1 MRLSLPLC
9 AILLIAGC
17 LWGNSGAQGADWKPV
32 IRHDGTHDP
41 HDAGWQL
48 SSQRIQTGSGQETV
62 NGRVWTYWQV
72 ADRGGEDGLYE
83 FPLSE
88 EQVSGPWRITVVARL
103 VDTNARG
110 TGFGAVLVD
119 GQYYWRLNFN
129 KDGIYYDSY
138 NGQSTR
144 FGAPLDTTDDY
155 HRYELCI
162 EPVASCDLGAADRVT
177 LKVDGKVHAR
187 LRRRDF
193 RRIRTARTI
202 GFGSTNSGATGEVR
216 YHLVEFAT
224 IAADEKHSTSA
235 VSGGSRGSAAASTIP
250 PSVTQQA
257 PGRPW
262 HIGSSKQL
270 FIDRRFVAVAERIK
284 LTVNP
289 PVKRRAAVLRSD
301 KPWDAFRLIYFSLA
315 KDGDVFKMW
324 YQAFDDD
331 QWGDGTSRMCY
342 AVSEDGL
349 HWEKPNLGLVEYK
362 GSKENNILLDEP
374 SKLSYVFIDP
384 HGMPQQRYKML
395 TGIGTTRIRTSPDG
409 VHWTLHPQVVWKPTW
424 DTQKQAWWDTRIKK
438 YVIQTRVQLERE
450 NELPF
455 PFVKPIESDPPVVA
469 PKLHRPIRAL
479 GRLEVDDIMKPWPTA
494 NVRTIMTA
502 DEYDPPGSDIYHPG
516 GVYQYPYASDAYFM
530 FPLTYQHFQT
540 GEGHPHNDGVND
552 AQFSASRD
560 GIHWMRYDRQPFIP
574 RGLPGDPDHGDT
586 FGTGFFVRQGNY
598 LYQYYT
604 GWPWTHGGFRLLS
617 PAERQ
622 NRKNWGRQFV
632 GVVVHR
638 LDGFVSADAPQEGG
652 YLVTPPLVFKG
663 HCLELNINVSAL
675 GGAFVEIQ
683 NDAGQAIP
691 GYTIADCDRILMNDV
706 AHIVRWRGN
715 ADVSRLA
722 GQPVRLKIAMRS
734 AKLYAFQFVND

>member
-224 IAADEKHSTSA
+224 IAADEKP
-235 VSGGSRGSAAASTIP
+235 VSYT
-250 PSVTQQA
+250 
-257 PGRPW
+257 
-262 HIGSSKQL
+262 H
-270 FIDRRFVAVAERIK
+270 
-284 LTVNP
+284 LT
-289 PVKRRAAVLRSD
+289 L
-301 KPWDAFRLIYFSLA
+301 
-315 KDGDVFKMW
+315 
-324 YQAFDDD
+324 
-331 QWGDGTSRMCY
+331 
-342 AVSEDGL
+342 
-349 HWEKPNLGLVEYK
+349 
-362 GSKENNILLDEP
+362 
-374 SKLSYVFIDP
+374 
-384 HGMPQQRYKML
+384 
-395 TGIGTTRIRTSPDG
+395 
-409 VHWTLHPQVVWKPTW
+409 PT
-424 DTQKQAWWDTRIKK
+424 KA
-438 YVIQTRVQLERE
+438 
-450 NELPF
+450 
-455 PFVKPIESDPPVVA
+455 
-469 PKLHRPIRAL
+469 
-479 GRLEVDDIMKPWPTA
+479 
-494 NVRTIMTA
+494 
-502 DEYDPPGSDIYHPG
+502 
-516 GVYQYPYASDAYFM
+516 
-530 FPLTYQHFQT
+530 
-540 GEGHPHNDGVND
+540 
-552 AQFSASRD
+552 
-560 GIHWMRYDRQPFIP
+560 
-574 RGLPGDPDHGDT
+574 
-586 FGTGFFVRQGNY
+586 
-598 LYQYYT
+598 
-604 GWPWTHGGFRLLS
+604 
-617 PAERQ
+617 
-622 NRKNWGRQFV
+622 
-632 GVVVHR
+632 
-638 LDGFVSADAPQEGG
+638 
-652 YLVTPPLVFKG
+652 
-663 HCLELNINVSAL
+663 
-675 GGAFVEIQ
+675 
-683 NDAGQAIP
+683 
-691 GYTIADCDRILMNDV
+691 
-706 AHIVRWRGN
+706 
-715 ADVSRLA
+715 
-722 GQPVRLKIAMRS
+722 
-734 AKLYAFQFVND
+734 